1 MKKLLIL
8 LFGATLLLS
17 ACNRA
22 SVEAAPQATKTAS
35 VLPPLTETVSFT
47 KEATATKEVTA
58 TSLPSLT
65 PTFTASPMPTPTW
78 VMFGPK
84 HVIFPILLYHRIDIS
99 PINSQYYVEPEKFEE
114 QMKLLHDWEYTPV
127 TTDMLVEAIKNGIEL
142 PPRPV
147 IITFD
152 DGHLDNYTT
161 AFPIMQK
168 YGFIGVLYI
177 VGNYMGADGYMN
189 PAQIREMA
197 DAGWEVGSHSMNH
210 FDLQTLDEESQYN
223 EIVASREK
231 LESEIGVPVRTFAYP
246 FGLMNDSAGSLVHEA
261 GYVAAMGL
269 GYTHDQGSGN
279 LFFLQ
284 RRDIKG
290 TYDMK
295 QFAAF
300 LPWQGDSVY
309 LPTETPTWTPTPSR
323 TPIPTYTQYPTKTPQ
338 P

>member
-1 MKKLLIL
+1 ML
-8 LFGATLLLS
+8 T

-22 SVEAAPQATKTAS
+22 SVEAAPQATHTAS
-35 VLPPLTETVSFT
+35 PPAASTETGSLSL
-47 KEATATKEVTA
+47 EATVTREVTA
-58 TSLPSLT
+58 TSTPSVT
-65 PTFTASPMPTPTW
+65 PTSTASPVPTPTW
-78 VMFGPK
+78 VRLGPGY
-84 HVIFPILLYHRIDIS
+84 ITFPILLYHRIDVS
-99 PINSQYYVEPEKFEE
+99 PINSQYYVKPEKFEE
-114 QMKLLHDWEYTPV
+114 QMKLLYDWGYTTV
-127 TTDMLVEAIKNGIEL
+127 TTSELIKAIKEGVDL

-161 AFPIMQK
+161 AFPIMEK
-168 YGFIGVLYI
+168 YGFTGVLYI
-177 VGNYMGADGYMN
+177 VGNYMGADGYMT
-189 PAQIREMA
+189 ATQISEMA

-210 FDLQTLDEESQYN
+210 FDLQTLDKESQHI
-223 EIVASREK
+223 EIVDSREK
-231 LESEIGVPVRTFAYP
+231 LENEIGVPVRTFAYP

-300 LPWQGDSVY
+300 LPWKGDSAY
-309 LPTETPTWTPTPSR
+309 LPSETPTWTPTPSR
-323 TPIPTYTQYPTKTPQ
+323 TPIPTYTQYPTNTPQ